1 LADLFL
7 APKVFWLDKTPEGQA
22 ALPEYPALRRW
33 YEAVAARPSFR
44 ATVPPMSGRAAA

>member
-22 ALPEYPALRRW
+22 ALPKYLAVRRW
-33 YEAVAARPSFR
+33 YQAVAARPSFR
-44 ATVPPMSGRAAA
+44 ATVPPMPGQAAA